1 MDFFELR
8 REDHI
13 MSYKILCIDGGGIRG
28 VFSLEILKM
37 LQEDLGKD
45 LFEKF
50 DCFAGTS
57 TGALIASALLQGFG
71 PRELTHFYTIFGRK
85 IFPKRRR
92 NIKNEAKYNQDFLEI
107 ILKTTVSEKTT
118 FADLDKHLIIP
129 ACTLCDSDGR
139 FGVEIYDNYDV
150 EIAKNWNLVDIAL
163 RSSAAPIYFPSH
175 NQYIDG
181 GLYALNPSLLAL
193 SRAIDPKGG
202 NKELQDL
209 KILSIGTG
217 INPTAI
223 KGSINWG
230 LDQWLSPVDDLG
242 AHPLIS
248 LITDIVATIPNYPLE
263 QLLKNKYLRINGLLS
278 VPIEIDDPSKI
289 ALLRKAARD
298 IKEETPRIW
307 DHYIKWM
314 VL

>member
-1 MDFFELR
+1 
-8 REDHI
+8 
-13 MSYKILCIDGGGIRG
+13 MSYKILCIDGGGIKG

-45 LFEKF
+45 LFQKF

-57 TGALIASALLQGFG
+57 TGALIASALLNGFG

-85 IFPKRRR
+85 IFPRRR
-92 NIKNEAKYNQDFLEI
+92 KNVKNEAKYSQNFLET

-129 ACTLCDSDGR
+129 ACTLSNPIDGR
-139 FGVEIYDNYDV
+139 WGVEIYDNYDP
-150 EIAKNWNLVDIAL
+150 EKAKNWNLVDIAL
-163 RSSAAPIYFPSH
+163 RSSAAPVYFPSH

-202 NKELQDL
+202 NKALSDL

-217 INPTAI
+217 INPSSI
-223 KGSINWG
+223 KGPINWG
-230 LDQWLSPVDDLG
+230 LDQWLSPTDNSS

-248 LITDIVATIPNYPLE
+248 LITDIGATIPNYPLE
-263 QLLKNKYLRINGLLS
+263 QLLKDKYLRIDSLLPF
-278 VPIEIDDPSKI
+278 PIEIDDPSKI
-289 ALLRKAARD
+289 AHLRKAARD